1 MGRVSTE
8 TSPVAERGRGIRAS
22 GGEDPFRPER
32 QVYLPHRV
40 GLPPLGAYLR
50 EVWRRREFAREL
62 ARSNL
67 RAQHFNTVFGQL
79 WLIIN
84 PLLLAGVYFVLVDIL
99 RRDSRGAE
107 FLGHL
112 VAGLFAYYFVQQSVR
127 YGVKS
132 VVSGG
137 RLILN
142 SAFPRLLLPLASL
155 VTAFMR
161 FLPTVIVYVPLHLII
176 GLPIT
181 PHLLWVVPITALLI
195 GVAFGLTA
203 LVATAQV
210 YFRDLSSFLPYGLR
224 VWLYISPILYYAD
237 EVPDR
242 YRVILSINP
251 LGPILSAW
259 SDVLTEGRAPAA
271 GDLLLGLGWAA
282 VLLLG
287 GSLFF
292 ISREREFAV
301 RL

>member
-1 MGRVSTE
+1 MSTE
-8 TSPVAERGRGIRAS
+8 TTSVAERGDGIR
-22 GGEDPFRPER
+22 GPGDGTPFRPDR
-32 QVYLPHRV
+32 QVYEPHRV
-40 GLPPLGAYLR
+40 GLPPLGAYVR

-99 RRDSRGAE
+99 RRDSRGPE

-112 VAGLFAYYFVQQSVR
+112 VAGLFAYYFVQQSMT

-132 VVSGG
+132 VVAGG

-155 VTAFMR
+155 VTAFTR
-161 FLPTVIVYVPLHLII
+161 FLPTVLVYVPLHLII

-181 PHLLWVVPITALLI
+181 PQLLWALPITALLI

-203 LVATAQV
+203 LVAAAQV

-242 YRVILSINP
+242 YRAILSINP
-251 LGPILSAW
+251 LGPILTAW

-271 GDLLLGLGWAA
+271 GDLLLGLGWAL
-282 VLLLG
+282 VLLIG